1 MPERGAA
8 DAPAPAD
15 AGAAEAGA
23 AAAAA
28 GLAAAAAGFC
38 GACAGA
44 SLPSAGLLR
53 RMRNFLAL
61 GFVVIELFRFFQS
74 VKHVQL
80 PLQQDGS

>member
-1 MPERGAA
+1 MPETGAA
-8 DAPAPAD
+8 DVPAPAD
-15 AGAAEAGA
+15 AGAADAGA
-23 AAAAA
+23 AVSAAGVAAAAA
-28 GLAAAAAGFC
+28 GC
-38 GACAGA
+38 PGACGLA

>member
-1 MPERGAA
+1 MPESGAPG
-8 DAPAPAD
+8 APAA
-15 AGAAEAGA
+15 AGA

-28 GLAAAAAGFC
+28 GLAAAAAGC
-38 GACAGA
+38 SGACGLA

-80 PLQQDGS
+80 PLQKDGS